1 MQPRSP
7 AAKLF
12 LSALWGLVQNE
23 HSSLTAA
30 LARLL
35 TTPRL
40 TPLQTPF
47 SLWHPAD
54 RLALIQARSGLL
66 QTPKYPF
73 SSEQSSEGRAEVK
86 SARYYRANT
95 RSYCS
100 CCFSAVNFQLS
111 SFTLVSS
118 KVKLE
123 NQENG
128 FISLLAT
135 KNPLHSYIKI
145 NATL

>member
-1 MQPRSP
+1 MEGRRQRAVVLGRWQWDGTAQGRSDDFHLENAICMQPRSP

-12 LSALWGLVQNE
+12 LSALWGLVRNE

-30 LARLL
+30 LAGLL

-100 CCFSAVNFQLS
+100 CCFSAVNCKFS
-111 SFTLVSS
+111 TF
-118 KVKLE
+118 
-123 NQENG
+123 
-128 FISLLAT
+128 
-135 KNPLHSYIKI
+135 
-145 NATL
+145 

>member
-12 LSALWGLVQNE
+12 LSALWGLVRNE

-35 TTPRL
+35 TTPQL

-100 CCFSAVNFQLS
+100 CCFSAVNCKFSTFQ
-111 SFTLVSS
+111 FHAGKFKS
-118 KVKLE
+118 KIGKSRKWFYQSAS
-123 NQENG
+123 NQ
-128 FISLLAT
+128 
-135 KNPLHSYIKI
+135 KP
-145 NATL
+145 ATLLY